1 MFTTIGQ
8 DIRYALRTL
17 RQSPGFTLV
26 AILTLALG
34 IGANTTIFSV
44 INAVLLRPLPY
55 SHPDQLVLLA
65 EHWPAFPILS
75 VSYQN
80 YKDFRDQ
87 SSSYEAVAAIQP
99 ISYTLTGSNEPERVD
114 GMMISASLL
123 PLLGIQPTVGR
134 AISPDDDRVGGAP
147 VALISYALWQRRF
160 SGSREVLG
168 KSLTLDNNP
177 YTVIGVLPAGFQILK
192 SADVYLP
199 LEPWAH
205 TLPDDRSWHTGIRPI
220 ARLKSGATLQQARNE
235 LQTIAKRLEHQ
246 YPETN
251 TNVESLVLPLHGQMV
266 SNVRPALLTLLVAV
280 GLVLLIAC
288 ANVANL
294 LLARATQREKE
305 VAIRTALGA
314 SRGRIIRQL
323 LTESILLSLAG
334 GALGLALAAL
344 GLDSLLRLAATSVP
358 RAEGIGLDPTV
369 LAFTAGLAFLTGIL
383 FGLAPAF
390 QSSRLDIRDQLN
402 QSGRGSTG
410 GSHHQRL
417 RSVLVVAEVAISMVL
432 LIGAGLLIRS
442 FARLQAVEP
451 GFRPDHILMADV
463 PISLTVYAKPEQQ
476 VAFFDRLLE
485 RIRALPGVK
494 AVSAA
499 STPPVSGQ
507 GMVIHFNIQGRAPK
521 TPHDYILAGYRVVG
535 PGYFETLGIPLLA
548 GRSIEQRDL
557 LTAPSVVVLNQA
569 MARKFFPG
577 ENALGKHLQIGETP
591 DTSIPF
597 MEVVGIVGDVKQKLE
612 SDAKEEM
619 YVPYMQPVLPL
630 FGLTVALR
638 TSQDPSAMTS
648 ALRSAILDVDKNQPL
663 VNVRTME
670 QSISTSLDEQRF
682 RTLLLGLLA
691 GLALVLSAIGVYG
704 VMSYSVS
711 LRTQEIGIRVAL
723 GAQWRDVF
731 SLVITRGFALVGAG
745 IVIGGIASW
754 LLSRLINQFL
764 FGIRA
769 GDPLTFF
776 GVAAMLVVVA
786 FLACYFP
793 ARRATKVDPIIALR
807 YE

>member
-1 MFTTIGQ
+1 MFTTIAQ

-55 SHPDQLVLLA
+55 SHPDRLVLLA

-75 VSYQN
+75 VSYAN

-87 SSSYEAVAAIQP
+87 SSSYDAVAAVQP
-99 ISYTLTGSNEPERVD
+99 LNYTLTGSGNPERVT
-114 GMMISASLL
+114 GMTITSSLL
-123 PLLGIQPTVGR
+123 PMLGIQPVIGR
-134 AISPDDDRVGGAP
+134 GIQPEDDRVGGAP
-147 VALISYALWQRRF
+147 VALISYALWQRDF
-160 SGSREVLG
+160 GGESDVLG

-177 YTVIGVLPAGFQILK
+177 YTVIGVLPARFQIMAP
-192 SADVYLP
+192 SDVFVP
-199 LEPWAH
+199 FEPWAH

-220 ARLKSGATLQQARNE
+220 ARLKNGATVQEARNE
-235 LQTIAKRLEHQ
+235 LQMIAKRLEKQ

-251 TNVESLVLPLHGQMV
+251 TNVESLVLPLHDQIV
-266 SNVRPALLTLLVAV
+266 ANVRPALLTLLVAV

-314 SRGRIIRQL
+314 SRGRIVRQL
-323 LTESILLSLAG
+323 LTESVLLSLAG

-344 GLDSLLRLAATSVP
+344 GLDSLLHLAAASVP

-369 LAFTAGLAFLTGIL
+369 LGFTAGLAIFTGIL

-390 QSSRLDIRDQLN
+390 QSSRMDIRDQLN
-402 QSGRGSTG
+402 QSGRGSSSG
-410 GSHHQRL
+410 GHHQRL
-417 RSVLVVAEVAISMVL
+417 RSVLVVAEVAISMIL

-442 FARLQAVEP
+442 FARLQTVQP
-451 GFRPDHILMADV
+451 GFQPDHILLTDV
-463 PISLTVYAKPEQQ
+463 PISLTVYSKPEQQ

-485 RIRALPGVK
+485 KVRALPGVK
-494 AVSAA
+494 AAGAA
-499 STPPVSGQ
+499 STMPVSGQ
-507 GMVIHFNIQGRAPK
+507 GAVIHFNIEGRAPK
-521 TPHDYILAGYRVVG
+521 TPNDYIMAGYRVVS
-535 PGYFETLGIPLLA
+535 PGYFEALGIPLVT
-548 GRSIEQRDL
+548 GRAIEQRDSF
-557 LTAPSVVVLNQA
+557 TAPSVVVLNQA
-569 MARKFFPG
+569 MAAKFFPG
-577 ENALGKHLQIGETP
+577 ENPLGKRLQIGETP
-591 DTSIPF
+591 DNSIPM
-597 MEVVGIVGDVKQKLE
+597 MEVVGVVGNVKQKLE
-612 SDAKEEM
+612 SDSKEEM

-638 TSQDPSAMTS
+638 TSQDPTAMTS
-648 ALRSAILDVDKNQPL
+648 ALRGAILEVDKNQPL

-670 QSISTSLDEQRF
+670 QSISNSLDEQRF

-731 SLVITRGFALVGAG
+731 SLVITRGFALVGVG
-745 IVIGGIASW
+745 ILIGGIASW

-764 FGIRA
+764 FGIHA
-769 GDPLTFF
+769 GDPATFF
-776 GVAAMLVVVA
+776 GVAAMLLVVA

-793 ARRATKVDPIIALR
+793 ARRATRVDPIIALR

>member
-1 MFTTIGQ
+1 MFTTLGQ

-55 SHPDQLVLLA
+55 SHPDQLVMLA

-87 SSSYEAVAAIQP
+87 SSSYETVAAIQP
-99 ISYTLTGSNEPERVD
+99 ISYTLTGSSEPERVD

-123 PLLGIQPTVGR
+123 PMLGIQPAIGR
-134 AISPDDDRVGGAP
+134 TILPDDDRVGGAP
-147 VALISYALWQRRF
+147 VALLSYALWQRRF

-177 YTVIGVLPAGFQILK
+177 YTVIGVLPARFQIVK

-205 TLPDDRSWHTGIRPI
+205 NLPDDRSWHTGIRPI

-235 LQTIAKRLEHQ
+235 LETIAKRLEHQ

-251 TNVESLVLPLHGQMV
+251 TNVEALVLPLHGQMV
-266 SNVRPALLTLLVAV
+266 ANVRPALLTLLVAV

-314 SRGRIIRQL
+314 SRSRIIRQL

-334 GALGLALAAL
+334 GVLGLAFAAL

-358 RAEGIGLDPTV
+358 RAEGIGLDPMV
-369 LAFTAGLAFLTGIL
+369 LAFTAGLAILTGIL

-390 QSSRLDIRDQLN
+390 QSSRMDIRDQLN

-410 GSHHQRL
+410 GAHHQRL

-451 GFRPDHILMADV
+451 GFRPDHILLADV

-476 VAFFDRLLE
+476 IAFFDRLLE
-485 RIRALPGVK
+485 RLRALPGVK
-494 AVSAA
+494 AASAA

-507 GMVIHFNIQGRAPK
+507 GSVIHFNIQGRAPK
-521 TPHDYILAGYRVVG
+521 TPNDYIMAGYRVVG

-548 GRSIEQRDL
+548 GRSIEQRDSF
-557 LTAPSVVVLNQA
+557 TAPSVVVLNQA

-577 ENALGKHLQIGETP
+577 ENPLGKHLQIGETP
-591 DTSIPF
+591 DTTIPF

-630 FGLTVALR
+630 FALTVALR
-638 TSQDPSAMTS
+638 TSNDPRAMTS
-648 ALRSAILDVDKNQPL
+648 SLRSAILDVDKNQPL
-663 VNVRTME
+663 INVRTME
-670 QSISTSLDEQRF
+670 QSISSSLDEQRF

-704 VMSYSVS
+704 VMSYSVN

-745 IVIGGIASW
+745 IIIGGIASW

-769 GDPLTFF
+769 GDPETFV
-776 GVAAMLVVVA
+776 GVAVMLLVVA

-793 ARRATKVDPIIALR
+793 ARRATRVDPIVALR

>member
-123 PLLGIQPTVGR
+123 PMLGIQPTVGR

-369 LAFTAGLAFLTGIL
+369 LAFTAGLAILTGIL

-548 GRSIEQRDL
+548 GRSIEQRDS

>member
-1 MFTTIGQ
+1 MLQSLGL

-55 SHPDQLVLLA
+55 SNPDRLVMLA

-87 SSSYEAVAAIQP
+87 SSSYETVAAIQP
-99 ISYTLTGSNEPERVD
+99 INYTLTGSSEPERVD

-123 PLLGIQPTVGR
+123 PMLGIQPIVGR
-134 AISPDDDRVGGAP
+134 TILPDDDRVGGAP

-160 SGSREVLG
+160 AAGSDVLG

-205 TLPDDRSWHTGIRPI
+205 TLPDDRSWHTGIRPL
-220 ARLKSGATLQQARNE
+220 ARLKNGATLQQASNE

-251 TNVESLVLPLHGQMV
+251 TNVEALVLPLHGQMV

-314 SRGRIIRQL
+314 SRGRIVRQL

-344 GLDSLLRLAATSVP
+344 SLDSLLHLAVASVP

-369 LAFTAGLAFLTGIL
+369 LAFTAGLAILTGIL

-402 QSGRGSTG
+402 QSGRGSSSG
-410 GSHHQRL
+410 GHHQRL

-451 GFRPDHILMADV
+451 GFHPDHILLADV

-476 VAFFDRLLE
+476 VAFFDRLME
-485 RIRALPGVK
+485 RLRALPGVK
-494 AVSAA
+494 AASAA

-548 GRSIEQRDL
+548 GRSIEQRDS

-577 ENALGKHLQIGETP
+577 ENPLGKHLQIGETP
-591 DTSIPF
+591 DTTIPF
-597 MEVVGIVGDVKQKLE
+597 MEVVGVVGDVKQKLE

-638 TSQDPSAMTS
+638 TSSDPTAMTS
-648 ALRSAILDVDKNQPL
+648 ALRSAILEVDKNQPL

-670 QSISTSLDEQRF
+670 QSISSSLDEQRF

-723 GAQWRDVF
+723 GAQWRDIF

-745 IVIGGIASW
+745 ILIGGVASW

-764 FGIRA
+764 FGIHA
-769 GDPLTFF
+769 GDPTTFV
-776 GVAAMLVVVA
+776 GVALMLLVVA

-793 ARRATKVDPIIALR
+793 ARRATRVDPIVALR

>member
-123 PLLGIQPTVGR
+123 PMLGIQPTVGR

-369 LAFTAGLAFLTGIL
+369 LAFTAGLAILTGIL

-548 GRSIEQRDL
+548 GRSIEQRDS

-670 QSISTSLDEQRF
+670 QSISNSLDEQRF

-793 ARRATKVDPIIALR
+793 ARRATMVDPIIALR

>member
-1 MFTTIGQ
+1 MLQSLSQ
-8 DIRYALRTL
+8 DIRYAFRTL
-17 RQSPGFTLV
+17 LQSPAFTLV

-55 SHPDQLVLLA
+55 SHPENLVMLA

-80 YKDFRDQ
+80 YKDFRDD
-87 SSSYEAVAAIQP
+87 SSSFETVAAVQP
-99 ISYTLTGSNEPERVD
+99 LNYTLTGSNEPERVD

-123 PLLGIQPTVGR
+123 PMLGVQPIAGR
-134 AISPDDDRVGGAP
+134 TILPDDDRVGGAP

-160 SGSREVLG
+160 AGNRDVLG

-177 YTVIGVLPAGFQILK
+177 YTVIGILPARFQILK

-205 TLPDDRSWHTGIRPI
+205 KLPDDRSWHTGIRPI
-220 ARLKSGATLQQARNE
+220 ARLKDTATLQQASNE

-251 TNVESLVLPLHGQMV
+251 TNVEALVLPLHAQMV

-314 SRGRIIRQL
+314 SRGRIVRQL

-344 GLDSLLRLAATSVP
+344 SLDSLLRLAVASVP

-369 LAFTAGLAFLTGIL
+369 LGFTAGLAILTGIL

-390 QSSRLDIRDQLN
+390 QSSRLDIRDRLN

-410 GSHHQRL
+410 GSHQQRL

-451 GFRPDHILMADV
+451 GFRPDHILLADV

-485 RIRALPGVK
+485 RLRSLPGVK
-494 AVSAA
+494 AASAA
-499 STPPVSGQ
+499 STMPVSGQ
-507 GMVIHFNIQGRAPK
+507 GGVLHFNIQGRAPK
-521 TPHDYILAGYRVVG
+521 TPNDYIMAGYRVVG

-548 GRSIEQRDL
+548 GRSIEQRDSF
-557 LTAPSVVVLNQA
+557 TAPSVVVLNQA

-577 ENALGKHLQIGETP
+577 ENPLGKHLQIGETP
-591 DTSIPF
+591 DDTIPF
-597 MEVVGIVGDVKQKLE
+597 MEVVGVVGDVKQKLE

-630 FGLTVALR
+630 FALTVALR
-638 TSQDPSAMTS
+638 TSNDPAAMTS
-648 ALRSAILDVDKNQPL
+648 ALRTAILEVDKNQPL

-670 QSISTSLDEQRF
+670 QSISSSLDEQRF

-691 GLALVLSAIGVYG
+691 ALALMLSAIGVYG

-731 SLVITRGFALVGAG
+731 SLVIARGFALVGAG
-745 IVIGGIASW
+745 ILIGGIASW

-764 FGIRA
+764 FGVHA

-776 GVAAMLVVVA
+776 GVAAMLLAVA

-793 ARRATKVDPIIALR
+793 ARRATRVDPIVALR

>member
-123 PLLGIQPTVGR
+123 PMLGIQPTVGR

-369 LAFTAGLAFLTGIL
+369 LAFTAGLAILTGIL

-548 GRSIEQRDL
+548 GRSIEQRDS

-670 QSISTSLDEQRF
+670 QSISNSLDEQRF